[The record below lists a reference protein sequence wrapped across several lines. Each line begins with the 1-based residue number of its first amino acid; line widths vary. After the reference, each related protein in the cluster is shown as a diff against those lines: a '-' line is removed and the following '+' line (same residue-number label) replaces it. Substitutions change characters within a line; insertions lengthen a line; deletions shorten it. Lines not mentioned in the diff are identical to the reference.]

1 MVSRSE
7 HEALGVFMRDVHR
20 RSPLAG
26 AASSG
31 GRSWARVIR
40 GRLPVIGLPN
50 ADFLHHGPS
59 PAYARGR
66 GAVGGA
72 EPWPQVHTPAS
83 VGRSVVRGGGARGGG
98 IGGGP
103 VSGARRPRAGRHL
116 LSRLRVKSRVYPLS
130 PASLFRRDAS
140 QVESRLHQGECP
152 PDPSRRRA
160 LTTPPF
166 ADGHDPGGL
175 QARSSGVD
183 CPSRGRHLFQVLGTV
198 RGARAPLGC
207 WSRRCPSA
215 YALICA
221 HGCRCSMI
229 SSRCFTLSSPRARG

>member
-1 MVSRSE
+1 MVSHTTRL
-7 HEALGVFMRDVHR
+7 ACYAIPR
-20 RSPLAG
+20 RRR
-26 AASSG
+26 ASH
-31 GRSWARVIR
+31 
-40 GRLPVIGLPN
+40 PFP
-50 ADFLHHGPS
+50 PS
-59 PAYARGR
+59 H
-66 GAVGGA
+66 
-72 EPWPQVHTPAS
+72 Q
-83 VGRSVVRGGGARGGG
+83 
-98 IGGGP
+98 
-103 VSGARRPRAGRHL
+103 AGRYR
-116 LSRLRVKSRVYPLS
+116 LSRHVGKSFGVSFVYPLS
-130 PASLFRRDAS
+130 PASLFRRHAS

>member
-1 MVSRSE
+1 MVSHYTTRMLRNS
-7 HEALGVFMRDVHR
+7 ATPACLTPLF
-20 RSPLAG
+20 PLAPG
-26 AASSG
+26 WQVPAASM
-31 GRSWARVIR
+31 WAESRVS
-40 GRLPVIGLPN
+40 
-50 ADFLHHGPS
+50 F
-59 PAYARGR
+59 
-66 GAVGGA
+66 
-72 EPWPQVHTPAS
+72 
-83 VGRSVVRGGGARGGG
+83 
-98 IGGGP
+98 
-103 VSGARRPRAGRHL
+103 
-116 LSRLRVKSRVYPLS
+116 VYPLS
-130 PASLFRRDAS
+130 PASLFRRHAS

-183 CPSRGRHLFQVLGTV
+183 CPSRGRYLFQVLGTV